1 MTEQH
6 VAGQGLHACTV
17 GVNMKILIWIMW
29 PRVLI
34 SGSGFSLDES
44 EREIKSAWDAWWW
57 KDRKMTARFMRSCG
71 ASLMRMEGTANGEE
85 CKEEACGR
93 SYGED

>member
-1 MTEQH
+1 
-6 VAGQGLHACTV
+6 
-17 GVNMKILIWIMW
+17 
-29 PRVLI
+29 
-34 SGSGFSLDES
+34 
-44 EREIKSAWDAWWW
+44 
-57 KDRKMTARFMRSCG
+57 MTARFMRSCG